1 MNEFEKQLKEDLEA
15 HVKLEFQRKDFNV
28 LNEERGIV
36 PYIDNIINPIVSSF
50 MDQYKADPNQDEY
63 VIHKTAYKSGKEL
76 LFFNQLKVVI
86 DMGPKV
92 KKDSGDYIMSPTP
105 LTKTNKIYRV
115 TIKVGL
121 TKGNW
126 IDRRLTV
133 LLAHEMTHAWED
145 YQRRIKGGETLYDYS
160 IKKNY
165 TGTNLDENDETW
177 VMNLKNLMYS
187 LFQMETHAFVG
198 SVWND
203 LKYDHKEIID
213 RKKRGANDFMDLI
226 MFTDA
231 GKHITATKDLVDYFS
246 SQKLPESQKLVLDKW
261 NEISDYKFDSYK
273 ALARSINFRWQKI
286 YNKFVSVAS
295 KAVYDVYTS
304 HVGKDIMYLDGRI
317 MKRMKNI
324 GELKGE
330 ICERAKQKD
339 DEKFGTFEN

>member
-1 MNEFEKQLKEDLEA
+1 MDEFEKQLKEDLET

-28 LNEERGIV
+28 LNEERGIA
-36 PYIDNIINPIVSSF
+36 PHIDEIINHIVRDF
-50 MDQYKADPNQDEY
+50 MAQYKADPTKEKY
-63 VIHKTAYKSGKEL
+63 SIEKVATANSSGL
-76 LFFNQLKVVI
+76 LFFKFITVEITVGDDIVENN
-86 DMGPKV
+86 
-92 KKDSGDYIMSPTP
+92 GDYIMSPAP
-105 LTKTNKIYRV
+105 LNDNNKLNLVKIIAFINKKHCNERNV
-115 TIKVGL
+115 STLI
-121 TKGNW
+121 
-126 IDRRLTV
+126 
-133 LLAHEMTHAWED
+133 AHELTHAWED
-145 YQRRIKGGETLYDYS
+145 YQRKIKGDEPLYDYS
-160 IKKNY
+160 TRKNY
-165 TGTNLDENDETW
+165 NGVDIQKGDKAWVDELRNLI
-177 VMNLKNLMYS
+177 YG
-187 LFQMETHAFVG
+187 LFRTEGNAYIG
-198 SVWND
+198 SVRND

-213 RKKRGANDFMDLI
+213 RKKRGVNDFMDLI

-317 MKRMKNI
+317 MKRMRSI

-339 DEKFGTFEN
+339 GKKFGTFEN